1 MKKNLLVSM
10 IIILVVSVFGFS
22 EEIFAATNSIGTT
35 NTSYGTGTTGTNNYV
50 VTESNAYLSNLGIT
64 PNDFSGFRYAT
75 MTYDVTV
82 PENVDEIE
90 VYATPM
96 NANAEVTGTGMK
108 TLETGENTFEVTV
121 TSADGTRTNTY
132 TINVTRQGD
141 ASSNTTVGTTTSQTT
156 SEEEG
161 DGLDSLR
168 IGDLDLSPKFS
179 TNVYEYTAKY
189 VGQETSLSVQAVAT
203 DASYKVEVTGNQDL
217 KEGDNLITIVVSDA
231 NGENVATYQV
241 TLNKSTAQEPVVTE
255 NTNQNDNR
263 QMYIIPGV
271 IGVAI
276 IVLIIYLIVRHKRRQ
291 AWAEEYTVPYT
302 GSNGDDFIDDD
313 NYDNYN
319 NQYENEDN
327 GIVKTK
333 EMREQEKER
342 IRKQFLDNYNNNED
356 DRPKKKNKGKRF
368 K

>member
-10 IIILVVSVFGFS
+10 IIVLVVSVLSFS
-22 EEIFAATNSIGTT
+22 GEIFAATNSLNST
-35 NTSYGTGTTGTNNYV
+35 NTSSSTGNYV
-50 VTESNAYLSNLGIT
+50 VTASNAYLSNLGIT
-64 PNDFSGFRYAT
+64 PNDFSGYRYAT

-82 PENVDEIE
+82 PEDVDEVE

-96 NANAEVTGTGMK
+96 NANAEVTGTGTK
-108 TLETGENTFEVTV
+108 TLEAGKNTFEVTV
-121 TSADGTRTNTY
+121 TSEDGTKTNTY

-141 ASSNTTVGTTTSQTT
+141 ASSNTTGGTTTSQTT

-241 TLNKSTAQEPVVTE
+241 TLNKSIAQ
-255 NTNQNDNR
+255 
-263 QMYIIPGV
+263 
-271 IGVAI
+271 
-276 IVLIIYLIVRHKRRQ
+276 
-291 AWAEEYTVPYT
+291 
-302 GSNGDDFIDDD
+302 
-313 NYDNYN
+313 
-319 NQYENEDN
+319 
-327 GIVKTK
+327 
-333 EMREQEKER
+333 
-342 IRKQFLDNYNNNED
+342 
-356 DRPKKKNKGKRF
+356 
-368 K
+368 

>member
-10 IIILVVSVFGFS
+10 IIVLVVSVLSFS
-22 EEIFAATNSIGTT
+22 GEIFAATNSLNSA
-35 NTSYGTGTTGTNNYV
+35 NTSSSTGNYV

-82 PENVDEIE
+82 PENVEEVE

-96 NANAEVTGTGMK
+96 NANAEVTGTGTK
-108 TLETGENTFEVTV
+108 TLEAGKNTFEVTV

-132 TINVTRQGD
+132 TINVTKEGE
-141 ASSNTTVGTTTSQTT
+141 ASSTNTTDSQTAV
-156 SEEEG
+156 EEEG

-241 TLNKSTAQEPVVTE
+241 TLNKSIAQEPVEQATNE
-255 NTNQNDNR
+255 QDNTN
-263 QMYIIPGV
+263 MYIIAGV
-271 IGVAI
+271 VGVVI
-276 IVLIIYLIVRHKRRQ
+276 IILIIYLIVRHKRRQ

-302 GSNGDDFIDDD
+302 SSNGDDFIDDD

-319 NQYENEDN
+319 NQYENEDEDN

-342 IRKQFLDNYNNNED
+342 IRKQFLDNYNNDEEE
-356 DRPKKKNKGKRF
+356 RPKKKNKGKRF

>member
-10 IIILVVSVFGFS
+10 IIVLVVSVLSFS
-22 EEIFAATNSIGTT
+22 GEIFAATNSLNSA
-35 NTSYGTGTTGTNNYV
+35 NTSSSTGNYV

-82 PENVDEIE
+82 PENVEEVE

-96 NANAEVTGTGMK
+96 NANAEVTGTGTK
-108 TLETGENTFEVTV
+108 TLEAGKNTFEVTV
-121 TSADGTRTNTY
+121 TSEDGTKTNTY

-168 IGDLDLSPKFS
+168 IGDLQLSPSFS

-217 KEGDNLITIVVSDA
+217 KEGDNLITIVVSDT

-241 TLNKSTAQEPVVTE
+241 TLNKSIAQEPVE
-255 NTNQNDNR
+255 EAINEQDNTK
-263 QMYIIPGV
+263 MYIIAGV
-271 IGVAI
+271 VGVVI
-276 IVLIIYLIVRHKRRQ
+276 IILIIYLIVRHKRRQ

-302 GSNGDDFIDDD
+302 SSNGDDFIDDD

-319 NQYENEDN
+319 NQYENEDEDN

>member
-10 IIILVVSVFGFS
+10 IIVLVVSVLSFS
-22 EEIFAATNSIGTT
+22 GEIFAATNSLNSA
-35 NTSYGTGTTGTNNYV
+35 NTSSTTGNYV

-96 NANAEVTGTGMK
+96 NANAEVTGTGTK
-108 TLETGENTFEVTV
+108 TLEAGKNTFEVTV

-132 TINVTRQGD
+132 TINVTKEGE
-141 ASSNTTVGTTTSQTT
+141 ASSTNTTDSQTAV
-156 SEEEG
+156 EEEG

-241 TLNKSTAQEPVVTE
+241 TLNKSIAQEPVEQATNE
-255 NTNQNDNR
+255 QDNTN
-263 QMYIIPGV
+263 MYIIAGV
-271 IGVAI
+271 VGVVI
-276 IVLIIYLIVRHKRRQ
+276 IILIIYLIVRHKRRQ

-302 GSNGDDFIDDD
+302 SSNGDDFIDDD

-319 NQYENEDN
+319 NQYENEDEDEDN

-342 IRKQFLDNYNNNED
+342 IRKQFLDNYNNDEEE
-356 DRPKKKNKGKRF
+356 RPRKKNKGKRF

>member
-10 IIILVVSVFGFS
+10 LIILVVSVLSFS
-22 EEIFAATNSIGTT
+22 GEIYAATNSIGNT
-35 NTSYGTGTTGTNNYV
+35 NTSYGTGTTGTTVTGNYV

-82 PENVDEIE
+82 PENVEEVE

-108 TLETGENTFEVTV
+108 TLEAGENTFEVTV

-189 VGQETSLSVQAVAT
+189 VGQETSLNVQATAT
-203 DASYKVEVTGNQDL
+203 DDSYNVEVTGNNELQ
-217 KEGDNLITIVVSDA
+217 EGENLITIVVSDA

-263 QMYIIPGV
+263 QMYIIAGV

-313 NYDNYN
+313 
-319 NQYENEDN
+319 YEDEEV
-327 GIVKTK
+327 GMVKTK

-342 IRKQFLDNYNNNED
+342 IRKQFLENYNND
-356 DRPKKKNKGKRF
+356 DDDDDERPRKKNKGKRY

>member
-10 IIILVVSVFGFS
+10 IIVLVVSVLSFS
-22 EEIFAATNSIGTT
+22 GEIFAATNSLNSA
-35 NTSYGTGTTGTNNYV
+35 NTSSTTGNYV
-50 VTESNAYLSNLGIT
+50 VTASNAYLSNLGIT
-64 PNDFSGFRYAT
+64 PNDFSGYRYAT

-96 NANAEVTGTGMK
+96 NANAEV
-108 TLETGENTFEVTV
+108 TGENTFEVTV

-156 SEEEG
+156 SEEEE

-168 IGDLDLSPKFS
+168 IGDLQLSPSFS

-217 KEGDNLITIVVSDA
+217 KEGDNLITIVVSDT

-241 TLNKSTAQEPVVTE
+241 TLNKSIAQEPVE
-255 NTNQNDNR
+255 EAINEQDNTK
-263 QMYIIPGV
+263 MYIIAGV
-271 IGVAI
+271 VGVVI
-276 IVLIIYLIVRHKRRQ
+276 IILIIYLIVRHKRRQ

-302 GSNGDDFIDDD
+302 SSNGDDFIDDD

-319 NQYENEDN
+319 NQYENEDEDEDN

-356 DRPKKKNKGKRF
+356 DRPKKKNKGKENDNRE
-368 K
+368 

>member
-1 MKKNLLVSM
+1 MKKKLLVSV
-10 IIILVVSVFGFS
+10 IIVLLVSVLSFS
-22 EEIFAATNSIGTT
+22 GEIFAATNSLNSTT
-35 NTSYGTGTTGTNNYV
+35 TSSSTGNYV
-50 VTESNAYLSNLGIT
+50 VTASNAYLSNLGIT

-82 PENVDEIE
+82 PEDVDEVE

-96 NANAEVTGTGMK
+96 NANAEVTGTGTK
-108 TLETGENTFEVTV
+108 TLEAGKNTFEVTV
-121 TSADGTRTNTY
+121 TSEDGTKTNTY

-141 ASSNTTVGTTTSQTT
+141 ASSNTTGGTTTSQTT

-217 KEGDNLITIVVSDA
+217 KEGDNLITIVVSDT

-241 TLNKSTAQEPVVTE
+241 TLNKSIAQEPVE
-255 NTNQNDNR
+255 EAINEQDNTN
-263 QMYIIPGV
+263 MYIIAGAVAVV
-271 IGVAI
+271 II
-276 IVLIIYLIVRHKRRQ
+276 ILIIYLIVRHKRRQ

-302 GSNGDDFIDDD
+302 SSNGDDFIDDD

-319 NQYENEDN
+319 NQYENEDEDN

-342 IRKQFLDNYNNNED
+342 IRKQFLDNYNNDEEE
-356 DRPKKKNKGKRF
+356 RPRKKNKGKRF

>member
-10 IIILVVSVFGFS
+10 IIVLVVSVLSFS
-22 EEIFAATNSIGTT
+22 GEIFAATNSLNSA
-35 NTSYGTGTTGTNNYV
+35 NTSSSTGNYV
-50 VTESNAYLSNLGIT
+50 VTASNAYLSNLGIT

-82 PENVDEIE
+82 PENVEEVE

-96 NANAEVTGTGMK
+96 NANAEVTGTGTK
-108 TLETGENTFEVTV
+108 TLEAGKNTFEVTV
-121 TSADGTRTNTY
+121 TSEDGTKTNTY

-156 SEEEG
+156 SEEEE

-203 DASYKVEVTGNQDL
+203 DARYKVEVTGNQDL

-241 TLNKSTAQEPVVTE
+241 TLNKSTAQEPVE
-255 NTNQNDNR
+255 EAINEQDNTK
-263 QMYIIPGV
+263 MYIIAGV
-271 IGVAI
+271 VGVVI
-276 IVLIIYLIVRHKRRQ
+276 IILIIYLIVRHKRRQ

-302 GSNGDDFIDDD
+302 SSNGDDFIDDD

-319 NQYENEDN
+319 NQYENEDEDN

>member
-10 IIILVVSVFGFS
+10 IIVLVVSVLSFS
-22 EEIFAATNSIGTT
+22 GEIFAATNSLNSA
-35 NTSYGTGTTGTNNYV
+35 NTSSSTGNYV

-82 PENVDEIE
+82 PENVEEVE

-96 NANAEVTGTGMK
+96 NANAEVTGTGTK
-108 TLETGENTFEVTV
+108 TLEAGKNTFEVTV
-121 TSADGTRTNTY
+121 TSEDGTKTNTY

-156 SEEEG
+156 SEEEE

-168 IGDLDLSPKFS
+168 IGDLQLSPSFS

-241 TLNKSTAQEPVVTE
+241 TLNKSIAQEPVE
-255 NTNQNDNR
+255 EAINEQDNTK
-263 QMYIIPGV
+263 MYIIAGV
-271 IGVAI
+271 VGVVI
-276 IVLIIYLIVRHKRRQ
+276 IILIIYLIVRHKRRQ
-291 AWAEEYTVPYT
+291 SWAEEYTVPYT
-302 GSNGDDFIDDD
+302 SSNGDDFIDDD

-319 NQYENEDN
+319 NQYENEDEDN

-342 IRKQFLDNYNNNED
+342 IRKQFLDNYNNDEEE
-356 DRPKKKNKGKRF
+356 RPRKKNKGKRF

>member
-10 IIILVVSVFGFS
+10 IIVLVVSVLSFS
-22 EEIFAATNSIGTT
+22 GEIFAATNSLNSA
-35 NTSYGTGTTGTNNYV
+35 NTSSSTGNYV
-50 VTESNAYLSNLGIT
+50 VTASNAYLSNLGIT
-64 PNDFSGFRYAT
+64 PNDFSGYRYAT

-96 NANAEVTGTGMK
+96 NANAEVTGTGTK
-108 TLETGENTFEVTV
+108 TLEAGKNTFEVTV
-121 TSADGTRTNTY
+121 TSEDGTKTNTY

-168 IGDLDLSPKFS
+168 IGDLQLSPSFS

-263 QMYIIPGV
+263 QMYIIAGV

-276 IVLIIYLIVRHKRRQ
+276 IILIIYLIVRHKRRQ

-302 GSNGDDFIDDD
+302 SSNGDDFIDDDNYD

>member
-10 IIILVVSVFGFS
+10 LIILVVSVLSFS
-22 EEIFAATNSIGTT
+22 GEIYAATNSIGNT
-35 NTSYGTGTTGTNNYV
+35 NTSYGTGTTGTTVTGNYV

-82 PENVDEIE
+82 PENVEEVE

-108 TLETGENTFEVTV
+108 TLEAGENTFEVTV

-132 TINVTRQGD
+132 TINVTKEGEE
-141 ASSNTTVGTTTSQTT
+141 SSTNTTGSQTAV
-156 SEEEG
+156 EEEG
-161 DGLDSLR
+161 DGLESLK

-189 VGQETSLSVQAVAT
+189 VGQETSLNVQATAT
-203 DASYKVEVTGNQDL
+203 DDSYNVEVTGNEDL
-217 KEGDNLITIVVSDA
+217 QEGENLITIVVSDA

-263 QMYIIPGV
+263 QMYIIAGV

-313 NYDNYN
+313 
-319 NQYENEDN
+319 YEDEEV
-327 GIVKTK
+327 GMVKTK

-342 IRKQFLDNYNNNED
+342 IRKQFLENYNND
-356 DRPKKKNKGKRF
+356 DDDDDERPRKKNKGKRY

>member
-10 IIILVVSVFGFS
+10 IIVLVVSVLSFS
-22 EEIFAATNSIGTT
+22 GEIFAATNSLNSA
-35 NTSYGTGTTGTNNYV
+35 NTSSTTGNYV
-50 VTESNAYLSNLGIT
+50 VTASNAYLSNLGIT
-64 PNDFSGFRYAT
+64 PNDFSGYRYAT

-241 TLNKSTAQEPVVTE
+241 TLNKSIAQEPVEQATNE
-255 NTNQNDNR
+255 QDNTN
-263 QMYIIPGV
+263 MYIIAGAVAVV
-271 IGVAI
+271 II
-276 IVLIIYLIVRHKRRQ
+276 ILIIYLIVRHKRRQ

-302 GSNGDDFIDDD
+302 SSNGDDFIDDD

-319 NQYENEDN
+319 NQYENEDEDN

-342 IRKQFLDNYNNNED
+342 IRKQFLDNYNNDEEE
-356 DRPKKKNKGKRF
+356 RPRKKNKGKRF

>member
-10 IIILVVSVFGFS
+10 IIVLVVSVLSFS
-22 EEIFAATNSIGTT
+22 GEIFAATNSLNSA
-35 NTSYGTGTTGTNNYV
+35 NTSSTTGNYV

-82 PENVDEIE
+82 PENVEEVE

-96 NANAEVTGTGMK
+96 NANAEVTGTGTK
-108 TLETGENTFEVTV
+108 TLEAGKNTFEVTV
-121 TSADGTRTNTY
+121 TSEDGTKTNTY

-156 SEEEG
+156 SEEEE

-168 IGDLDLSPKFS
+168 IGDLELSPSFS

-217 KEGDNLITIVVSDA
+217 KEGDNLITIVVSDT

-241 TLNKSTAQEPVVTE
+241 TLNKSIAQEPVE
-255 NTNQNDNR
+255 EAINEQDNTK
-263 QMYIIPGV
+263 MYIIAGV
-271 IGVAI
+271 VGVVI
-276 IVLIIYLIVRHKRRQ
+276 IILIIYLIVRHKRRQ

-302 GSNGDDFIDDD
+302 SSNGDDFIDDD

-319 NQYENEDN
+319 NQYENEDEDN

-342 IRKQFLDNYNNNED
+342 IRKQFLDNYNNDEEE
-356 DRPKKKNKGKRF
+356 RPRKKNKGKRF

>member
-10 IIILVVSVFGFS
+10 IIVLVVSVLSFS
-22 EEIFAATNSIGTT
+22 GEIFAATNSLNST
-35 NTSYGTGTTGTNNYV
+35 NTSSSTGNYV

-96 NANAEVTGTGMK
+96 NANAEVTGTGTK
-108 TLETGENTFEVTV
+108 TLEAGKNTFEVTV
-121 TSADGTRTNTY
+121 TSEDGTKTNTY

-156 SEEEG
+156 SEEEE

-168 IGDLDLSPKFS
+168 IGDLQLSPSFS

-241 TLNKSTAQEPVVTE
+241 TLNKSIAQEPVE
-255 NTNQNDNR
+255 EAINEQDNTK
-263 QMYIIPGV
+263 MYIIAGV
-271 IGVAI
+271 VGVVI
-276 IVLIIYLIVRHKRRQ
+276 IILIIYLIVRHKRRQ
-291 AWAEEYTVPYT
+291 SWAEEYTVPYT

-319 NQYENEDN
+319 NQYENEDEDN

-342 IRKQFLDNYNNNED
+342 IRKQFLDNYNNDEEE
-356 DRPKKKNKGKRF
+356 RPKKKNKGKRF

>member
-10 IIILVVSVFGFS
+10 IIVLVVSVLSFS
-22 EEIFAATNSIGTT
+22 GEIFAATNSLNSA
-35 NTSYGTGTTGTNNYV
+35 NTSSSTGNYV

-82 PENVDEIE
+82 PENVEEVE

-96 NANAEVTGTGMK
+96 NANAEVTGTGTK
-108 TLETGENTFEVTV
+108 TLEAGKNTFEVTV
-121 TSADGTRTNTY
+121 TSEDGTKTNTY

-156 SEEEG
+156 SEEEE

-168 IGDLDLSPKFS
+168 IGDLDLSPNFS

-241 TLNKSTAQEPVVTE
+241 TLNKSIAQEPVE
-255 NTNQNDNR
+255 EAINEQDNTK
-263 QMYIIPGV
+263 MYIIAGV
-271 IGVAI
+271 VGVVI
-276 IVLIIYLIVRHKRRQ
+276 IILIIYLIVRHKRRQ

-302 GSNGDDFIDDD
+302 SSNGDDFIDDD

-319 NQYENEDN
+319 NQYENEDEDN

-342 IRKQFLDNYNNNED
+342 IRKQFLDNYNNDEEE
-356 DRPKKKNKGKRF
+356 RPKKKNKGKRF

>member
-10 IIILVVSVFGFS
+10 IIVLVVSVLSFS
-22 EEIFAATNSIGTT
+22 GEIFAATNSLNSA
-35 NTSYGTGTTGTNNYV
+35 NTSSSTGNYV
-50 VTESNAYLSNLGIT
+50 VTASNAYLSNLGIT
-64 PNDFSGFRYAT
+64 PNDFSGYRYAT

-82 PENVDEIE
+82 PEDVDEVE

-121 TSADGTRTNTY
+121 TSEDGTKTNTY

-168 IGDLDLSPKFS
+168 IGDLQLSPSFS

-217 KEGDNLITIVVSDA
+217 KEGDNLITIVVSDT

-241 TLNKSTAQEPVVTE
+241 TLNKSIAQEPVEQATNE
-255 NTNQNDNR
+255 QDNTN
-263 QMYIIPGV
+263 MYIIAGAVAVV
-271 IGVAI
+271 II
-276 IVLIIYLIVRHKRRQ
+276 ILIIYLIVRHKRRQ

-302 GSNGDDFIDDD
+302 SSNGDDFIDDD

-319 NQYENEDN
+319 NQYENEDEDN

-342 IRKQFLDNYNNNED
+342 IRKQFLDNYNNDEEE
-356 DRPKKKNKGKRF
+356 RPRKKNKGKRF

>member
-10 IIILVVSVFGFS
+10 IIVLVVSVLSFS
-22 EEIFAATNSIGTT
+22 GEIFAATNSLNSA
-35 NTSYGTGTTGTNNYV
+35 NTSSSTGNYV
-50 VTESNAYLSNLGIT
+50 VTASNAYLSNLGIT
-64 PNDFSGFRYAT
+64 PNDFSGYRYAT

-82 PENVDEIE
+82 PENVEEVE

-96 NANAEVTGTGMK
+96 NANAEVTGTGTK
-108 TLETGENTFEVTV
+108 TLEAGKNTFEVTV
-121 TSADGTRTNTY
+121 TSEDGTKTNTY

-168 IGDLDLSPKFS
+168 IGDLDLSPNFS

-217 KEGDNLITIVVSDA
+217 KEGDNLITIVVSDT

-241 TLNKSTAQEPVVTE
+241 TLNKSIAQEPVEQATNE
-255 NTNQNDNR
+255 QDNTN
-263 QMYIIPGV
+263 MYIIAGAVGV
-271 IGVAI
+271 VI
-276 IVLIIYLIVRHKRRQ
+276 IILIIYLIVRHKRRQ

-302 GSNGDDFIDDD
+302 SSNGDDFIDDD

-319 NQYENEDN
+319 NQYENEDEDN

-342 IRKQFLDNYNNNED
+342 IRKQFLDNYNNDEEE
-356 DRPKKKNKGKRF
+356 RPRKKNKGKRF

>member
-10 IIILVVSVFGFS
+10 IIVLVVSVLSFS
-22 EEIFAATNSIGTT
+22 GEIFAATNSLNSA
-35 NTSYGTGTTGTNNYV
+35 NTSSTTGNYV

-96 NANAEVTGTGMK
+96 NANAEVTGTGTK
-108 TLETGENTFEVTV
+108 TLEAGKNTFEVTV
-121 TSADGTRTNTY
+121 TSEDGTKTNTY

-241 TLNKSTAQEPVVTE
+241 TLNKSIAQEPVE
-255 NTNQNDNR
+255 EAINEQDNTK
-263 QMYIIPGV
+263 MYIIAGV
-271 IGVAI
+271 VGVVI
-276 IVLIIYLIVRHKRRQ
+276 IILIIYLIVRHKRRQ

-302 GSNGDDFIDDD
+302 SSNGDDFIDDD

-319 NQYENEDN
+319 NQYENEDEDN

>member
-10 IIILVVSVFGFS
+10 IIVLVVSVLSFS
-22 EEIFAATNSIGTT
+22 GEIFAATNSLNSA
-35 NTSYGTGTTGTNNYV
+35 NTSSSTGNYV
-50 VTESNAYLSNLGIT
+50 VTASNAYLSNLGIT
-64 PNDFSGFRYAT
+64 PNDFSGYRYAT

-96 NANAEVTGTGMK
+96 NANAEVTGTGTK
-108 TLETGENTFEVTV
+108 TLEAGKNTFEVTV
-121 TSADGTRTNTY
+121 TSEDGTKTNTY
-132 TINVTRQGD
+132 TINVTKEGE
-141 ASSNTTVGTTTSQTT
+141 ASSTNTTDSQTAV
-156 SEEEG
+156 EEEG

-263 QMYIIPGV
+263 QMYIIAGV

-342 IRKQFLDNYNNNED
+342 IRKQFLDNYNNDEEE
-356 DRPKKKNKGKRF
+356 RPRKKNKGKRF

>member
-10 IIILVVSVFGFS
+10 IIVLVVSVLSFS
-22 EEIFAATNSIGTT
+22 GEIFAATNSLNSA
-35 NTSYGTGTTGTNNYV
+35 NTSSTTGNYV

-96 NANAEVTGTGMK
+96 NASAEVTGTGMK

-121 TSADGTRTNTY
+121 TSADGTKTNTY

-156 SEEEG
+156 SEEEE

-168 IGDLDLSPKFS
+168 IGDLQLSPSFS

-241 TLNKSTAQEPVVTE
+241 TLNKSIAQEPVEQATNE
-255 NTNQNDNR
+255 QDNTN
-263 QMYIIPGV
+263 MYIIAGAVAVV
-271 IGVAI
+271 II
-276 IVLIIYLIVRHKRRQ
+276 ILIIYLIVRHKRRQ

-302 GSNGDDFIDDD
+302 SSNGDDFIDDD

-319 NQYENEDN
+319 NQYENEDEDN

-342 IRKQFLDNYNNNED
+342 IRKQFLDNYNNDEEE
-356 DRPKKKNKGKRF
+356 RTRKKNKGKRF

>member
-10 IIILVVSVFGFS
+10 IIVLVVSVLSFS
-22 EEIFAATNSIGTT
+22 GEIFAATNSLNSA
-35 NTSYGTGTTGTNNYV
+35 NTSSTTGNYV

-96 NANAEVTGTGMK
+96 NANAEVTGTGTK
-108 TLETGENTFEVTV
+108 TLEAGKNTFEVTV
-121 TSADGTRTNTY
+121 TSEDGTKTNTY

-156 SEEEG
+156 SEEEE

-217 KEGDNLITIVVSDA
+217 KEGDNLITIVVSDT

-241 TLNKSTAQEPVVTE
+241 TLNKSIAQEPVE
-255 NTNQNDNR
+255 EAINEQDNTK
-263 QMYIIPGV
+263 MYIIAGV
-271 IGVAI
+271 VGVVI
-276 IVLIIYLIVRHKRRQ
+276 IILIIYLIVRHKRRQ

-302 GSNGDDFIDDD
+302 SSNGDDFIDDD

-319 NQYENEDN
+319 NQYENEDEDN